1 MPIGSKTTS
10 SGSLTSTEVILPT
23 SGPSNSIQQKFMLRR
38 ANPSS
43 YCASDPRR
51 GTFWDRAKVVKKG
64 PQCCH
69 SASWHV
75 QYFSRRLI
83 EMSLQ
88 FLLTL
93 LQSMTL
99 SPSLAQGTLMMWRGR
114 EVIVLDPWQIICDE
128 MRRREKRQ
136 EEKRWDKKRHDEKRQ
151 DGLRLSETNKTRQ
164 NELRLDNRE
173 EKTKWENIRWD

>member
-1 MPIGSKTTS
+1 MKTEKPTMLTLWSAKSSNRSRENSCKGRENVRVNSPIWVLLIKSPNSGPLLNLNNLMMPIGSKTIS
-10 SGSLTSTEVILPT
+10 PGSLRITEVILPIP
-23 SGPSNSIQQKFMLRR
+23 GPSNSIQQKLMLRR

-51 GTFWDRAKVVKKG
+51 GTFEIVQKPGKKG
-64 PQCCH
+64 PQCCQ
-69 SASWHV
+69 SASRHV

-93 LQSMTL
+93 LQFMTL

-114 EVIVLDPWQIICDE
+114 EVIVLDPWH
-128 MRRREKRQ
+128 R
-136 EEKRWDKKRHDEKRQ
+136 
-151 DGLRLSETNKTRQ
+151 
-164 NELRLDNRE
+164 
-173 EKTKWENIRWD
+173 

>member
-1 MPIGSKTTS
+1 MMPIGSKTTS
-10 SGSLTSTEVILPT
+10 SGSLTSNEVILPT

-51 GTFWDRAKVVKKG
+51 GTFWDRAKAVKKG
-64 PQCCH
+64 LQCCH
-69 SASWHV
+69 TASRHV

-114 EVIVLDPWQIICDE
+114 EDIVLDPWQIIWDE
-128 MRRREKRQ
+128 RWGEERREKR
-136 EEKRWDKKRHDEKRQ
+136 EETRRDKKRDDEKRQ
-151 DGLRLSETNKTRQ
+151 DGLRLSETIRQ
-164 NELRLDNRE
+164 DRMN
-173 EKTKWENIRWD
+173 WD